1 MTDPAPLP
9 ALPEPE
15 KMLCISGRERG
26 IVYTTWRDAGKDYYT
41 ADQMHAYA
49 QAAIAAQT
57 APVAQQAAPVYPL
70 PLRIYQGLCDLV
82 EEADALGSVLERP
95 AHFRHK
101 LVRLRDE
108 VGSAPVAAAHAQQP
122 AALTD
127 AQIIEL
133 SVDCYDSSHTNPL
146 ILFARAIER
155 AHGIPAPTTDTGM
168 SMDYIRSVYNVPA
181 KRGGRVE
188 YTHPKPSRFGTIV
201 RADGAR
207 LRIRLDGDKHADV
220 YHPTWELRYLPEP
233 NTGEG

>member
-1 MTDPAPLP
+1 MTEPAPLP
-9 ALPEPE
+9 ALPEPD
-15 KMLCISGRERG
+15 CILADGER
-26 IVYTTWRDAGKDYYT
+26 DFNAYT

-49 QAAIAAQT
+49 QAAI
-57 APVAQQAAPVYPL
+57 
-70 PLRIYQGLCDLV
+70 
-82 EEADALGSVLERP
+82 
-95 AHFRHK
+95 
-101 LVRLRDE
+101 
-108 VGSAPVAAAHAQQP
+108 AAAHAQQP

-207 LRIRLDGDKHADV
+207 LRIRLDGDKHAGV